1 MEDWG
6 RGKGGPLACH
16 LADRKEAFTIIGR
29 GEGLGMPPG
38 PRKTPAWKR
47 TLLIKGKKKPTSSS
61 FQRKTC
67 GKVIFTSFWLW
78 FCRVSPAGWA
88 CQATCEPPLSFSSVN
103 AGGFTGKSAAWIF
116 NGVNMGSGLEC
127 LRRIFLRIS
136 HTGNI
141 PVFSHSLRVP
151 TLPIEGCTGDV
162 ERTVSP
168 GQAFRAVFVQ
178 RGHVKVS
185 CCGATDVSVHRLHPW
200 RASSLREPLD
210 AASN

>member
-47 TLLIKGKKKPTSSS
+47 TLLIKEKKNPTNSS

-116 NGVNMGSGLEC
+116 NGVNMGSGLEWSPENLPQNLTYWEHPSFLTQPPC
-127 LRRIFLRIS
+127 PHPSYRRMHGRRGAHGESRSSVPSRVCPEKPREGLVLRR
-136 HTGNI
+136 
-141 PVFSHSLRVP
+141 
-151 TLPIEGCTGDV
+151 
-162 ERTVSP
+162 
-168 GQAFRAVFVQ
+168 
-178 RGHVKVS
+178 
-185 CCGATDVSVHRLHPW
+185 HRRLCSSSSPW